1 MNEFEPQSAQGVAHQ
16 VYIDALNN
24 LSDARESGDDHAVRR
39 ASAEAE
45 RTKREWHRL
54 VRLADEALR
63 KRSE

>member
-1 MNEFEPQSAQGVAHQ
+1 MNEFEPRSAQGVAHQ
-16 VYIDALNN
+16 VYIDVLDN

-54 VRLADEALR
+54 VRLADEAWR

>member
-16 VYIDALNN
+16 VYVDALDN
-24 LSDARESGDDHAVRR
+24 LGDARESGDDHAVRW

-54 VRLADEALR
+54 VRLAEEALR

>member
-16 VYIDALNN
+16 VYIDALDN
-24 LSDARESGDDHAVRR
+24 LSDARESGDDHAVRW

-54 VRLADEALR
+54 VRLAEEALR